1 MLGLSLKRVEEQL
14 VRFAMLYE
22 VEECA
27 CCPYLPQCAYG
38 MGATEEV
45 ILSNVEQGPGTS
57 RSKTFAG
64 AEHGHLAAAENEVS
78 TMVYGRTL
86 ENQRG

>member
-1 MLGLSLKRVEEQL
+1 MLGLSLKTVEEQL

-22 VEECA
+22 VEERA

-45 ILSNVEQGPGTS
+45 ILSKVEQGPGTS

-64 AEHGHLAAAENEVS
+64 AEHGHLGAAKNEVS
-78 TMVYGRTL
+78 TMGYGRIL
-86 ENQRG
+86 EKQRG